1 MPRSD
6 PARHD
11 QNHPQPSP
19 LPPLLRRQY
28 HCTTQARS
36 LVPQPRNP
44 RLPHSR
50 SSPRPPLSLRDLQTT
65 PSLHR
70 PLPTMAQPEWTGVK
84 VRNTFFSFFEE
95 KGHTI
100 VPSSSVVPHNDP
112 TLLFTNAG
120 MNQFKPIFLGT
131 IASTDNLAKLK
142 RAVDTQKC
150 IRAGGKHNDLDD
162 VGKDSYHHT
171 FFEMLG
177 NWSFGDYFKKEA
189 VEWSWELLTKVFGL
203 DPSRLYVTY
212 FEGNPE
218 LNLEPDL
225 EAKELWKSV
234 GVPED
239 HILPG
244 NMKDNFW
251 EMGATGPCGPC
262 SEIHY
267 DKVGGRNAAHLV
279 NADDPLVVEIW
290 NNVFMQFDRQEDKSL
305 KPLPAKHID
314 TGMGYERLVSALQ
327 NKDSN
332 YATDIFT
339 PLFNKIQEVTGAR
352 PYTDKYGKNDV
363 DGIDTAYRVVADHI
377 RLLTFAISDGATPNN
392 EGRGYV
398 VRRVL
403 RRGVRYARKYF
414 NAEIGSFF
422 SKILPALVEQMGEQF
437 PDIVKKEQDVK
448 ELLDEEEEAFSRTLD
463 RGEKQFEKY
472 AAEALSNGT
481 KKLSGADVWRLYDT
495 FGFPED
501 LTKLMAEERGLSMD
515 EKEIAEARE
524 KAREASK
531 AVKEST
537 QTFSKLNVHQL
548 AELKDKLQL
557 PLPDDEPKFVKGN
570 TIGKVQLIYTG
581 TQFLQS
587 TKDLPPNTPFGL
599 LLDRTNFYAEQGGQV
614 ADEGRIL
621 IDDVAEFEVQDV
633 QQFGGYIVHN
643 GYLKYGELKAGD
655 EVICEYDELRR
666 QPIRNNHTATH
677 ILNHSLREV
686 LGEDVNQKGS
696 LVDQDKL
703 RFDFSHKTSVTIP
716 ELQKIES
723 LSNDYIRQNCKIF
736 SKDVDL
742 DLAKQI
748 AGVRA
753 VFGETYPNPVRVVS
767 VGIEVDTLLETP
779 ENPDWRK
786 VSVEFC
792 GGTHVDKTGL
802 IKDMIIVEESGIAKG
817 IRRIV
822 AYTGEPAHRIQREAA
837 EFSKRL
843 DVIGALPFGPE
854 KEGEVKQASIDLN
867 NLVVSTLEKEELKTR
882 FAKITK
888 SVVDE
893 QKKRQKA
900 ESKTALDTVTGYFAK
915 DENKDAKHYIAHLPI
930 SANAKVVSEVMNHF
944 KSKDKERSVYL
955 FGGSKAEG
963 AVVHGL
969 YVGTHLASQGV
980 TAEEWATAVSEVI
993 GGKSGGREPTRQG
1006 QGTNPDKIDEAVA
1019 VAEKWLAEKLKI
1031 SE

>member
-1 MPRSD
+1 M
-6 PARHD
+6 AE
-11 QNHPQPSP
+11 QPK
-19 LPPLLRRQY
+19 
-28 HCTTQARS
+28 
-36 LVPQPRNP
+36 
-44 RLPHSR
+44 
-50 SSPRPPLSLRDLQTT
+50 
-65 PSLHR
+65 
-70 PLPTMAQPEWTGVK
+70 WTGLA
-84 VRNTFFSFFEE
+84 VRDTFFKFFEE
-95 KGHTI
+95 KGHTV
-100 VPSSSVVPHNDP
+100 VPSGSVVPHNDP

-131 IASTDNLAKLK
+131 IASSDSMSKLK
-142 RAVDTQKC
+142 RAADSQKC

-189 VEWSWELLTKVFGL
+189 IEWSWELLTKVYGL
-203 DPSRLYVTY
+203 DPTRLYVTY
-212 FEGNPE
+212 FEGDAA

-225 EAKELWKSV
+225 EAKELWKNV
-234 GVPED
+234 GVPAD

-251 EMGATGPCGPC
+251 EMGDQGPCGPC

-279 NADDPLVVEIW
+279 NADDPLVVEVW
-290 NNVFMQFDRQEDKSL
+290 NNVFMQFDRQKDGSL
-305 KPLPAKHID
+305 KSLPAKHID
-314 TGMGYERLVSALQ
+314 TGMGFERLVSALQ
-327 NKDSN
+327 DKTSN

-352 PYTDKYGKNDV
+352 PYTDKYGKDDV

-377 RLLTFAISDGATPNN
+377 RLLTFAISDGAVPNN

-403 RRGVRYARKYF
+403 RRGARYARKYF

-422 SKILPALVEQMGEQF
+422 SQILPALVDQMGAQF
-437 PDIVKKEQDVK
+437 PEIVKKQQDVK
-448 ELLDEEEEAFSRTLD
+448 ELLDEEEEAFARTLD

-472 AAEALSNGT
+472 ASVASTNGT

-501 LTKLMAEERGLSMD
+501 LTRLMAEERGLSMD

-531 AVKEST
+531 AVKEKV
-537 QTFSKLNVHQL
+537 QTFAKLNVHQL
-548 AELKDKLQL
+548 AELKDQLQV
-557 PLPDDEPKFVKGN
+557 PVPDDEPKFLKGD
-570 TIGKVQLIYTG
+570 TTGKVQLIYTG
-581 TQFLQS
+581 SEFIKS
-587 TKDLPPNTPFGL
+587 TKNLPENTPFGL

-614 ADEGRIL
+614 ADTGRIV

-633 QQFGGYIVHN
+633 QQFGGYILHN

-655 EVICEYDELRR
+655 SVICEYDELRR
-666 QPIRNNHTATH
+666 QPIRNNHTGTH

-686 LGEDVNQKGS
+686 LGDEVNQKGS

-703 RFDFSHKTSVTIP
+703 RFDFSHKTGVTIP
-716 ELQKIES
+716 ELTKIEK
-723 LSNDYIRQNCKIF
+723 LSNDYIKQNCKIY
-736 SKDVDL
+736 SKEVDL
-742 DLAKQI
+742 DLAKKI
-748 AGVRA
+748 NGVRA

-767 VGIEVDTLLETP
+767 VGIDVDMLLETP
-779 ENPDWRK
+779 ENPEWAK

-792 GGTHVDKTGL
+792 GGTHVDQTGI
-802 IKDMIIVEESGIAKG
+802 IKDLIVVEESGIAKG

-822 AYTGEPAHRIQREAA
+822 CFTGEEAHRVQREAA
-837 EFSKRL
+837 EFAKRL
-843 DVIGALPFGPE
+843 EVLEGMPFGPE
-854 KEGEVKQASIDLN
+854 KEAEMKQATVDLN
-867 NLVVSTLEKEELKTR
+867 TLVISSLTKEELKTR

-900 ESKTALDTVTGYFAK
+900 ETKTALDAVTGYFSK
-915 DENKDAKHYIAHLPI
+915 EENKDAKYFVGQLPI
-930 SANAKVVSEVMNHF
+930 SANAKAVADVMNHY
-944 KSKDKERSVYL
+944 KSKDKGKTVYL

-963 AVVHGL
+963 AVVHGV
-969 YVGTHLASQGV
+969 YVGTDLASQGV
-980 TAEEWATAVSEVI
+980 TAEKWAAAVTEVV
-993 GGKSGGREPTRQG
+993 GGKSGGKEPTRQG
-1006 QGTNPDKIDEAVA
+1006 QGVNADKIEEAVA
-1019 VAEKWLAEKLKI
+1019 IAEKWLAEKLKI